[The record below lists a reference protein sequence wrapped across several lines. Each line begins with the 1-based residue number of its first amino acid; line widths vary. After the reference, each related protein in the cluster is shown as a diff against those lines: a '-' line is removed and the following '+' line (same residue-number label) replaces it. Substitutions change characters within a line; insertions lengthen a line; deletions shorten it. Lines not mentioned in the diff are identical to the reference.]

1 MKHAA
6 APLLEPD
13 PLAEEVAAYLRANPE
28 FLARRPELYRA
39 LAPPKRIHGENLA
52 DHMAAMVAAERARL
66 RAYEAELQ
74 EAVQDG
80 RAGAGLITRVR
91 LAVLALMRSRD
102 IADCVAQEVPPMLRV
117 DSASL
122 LIEPRDPRLGRLPP
136 GLRPMP
142 AGTAARLLGNGRD
155 ARVRTAVTD
164 AELLHGEA
172 AGLVVRDALAK
183 VPIACGTPCLIAIGA
198 REVAALPL
206 RQSSQTLA
214 FLGRVVGAALT
225 R

>member
-1 MKHAA
+1 MAEAVADYLAA
-6 APLLEPD
+6 HPD
-13 PLAEEVAAYLRANPE
+13 
-28 FLARRPELYRA
+28 FLARRPALYRA
-39 LAPPKRIHGENLA
+39 LRPPRRLHGENLA

-66 RAYEAELQ
+66 RAYEGELQ
-74 EAVQDG
+74 EALQDG

-91 LAVLALMRSRD
+91 LAVLALMRARD
-102 IADCVAQEVPPMLRV
+102 IADCVAQEVPPLLRV
-117 DSASL
+117 DSATL

-142 AGTAARLLGNGRD
+142 AGTVHRLLGNGRD
-155 ARVRTAVTD
+155 ARVRSAITD

-183 VPIACGTPCLIAIGA
+183 VPLGCDTPCLIAIGA

-214 FLGRVVGAALT
+214 FLGRVVGAALG

>member
-1 MKHAA
+1 MKPAT
-6 APLLEPD
+6 APLLDPD
-13 PLAEEVAAYLRANPE
+13 PMAEAVADYLAANPD
-28 FLARRPELYRA
+28 FLARRPALYRA
-39 LAPPKRIHGENLA
+39 LTPPRRVHGENLA
-52 DHMAAMVAAERARL
+52 DHMVAMVAAERARL

-91 LAVLALMRSRD
+91 LAVLALMRARD
-102 IADCVAQEVPPMLRV
+102 IPDCVAQEVPPMLRV
-117 DSASL
+117 DSATL

-142 AGTAARLLGNGRD
+142 AGTVARLLGNGRD
-155 ARVRTAVTD
+155 ARVRSAVTD

-183 VPIACGTPCLIAIGA
+183 VPLGCGTPCLIAIGA

-214 FLGRVVGAALT
+214 FLGRVVGAALG

>member
-1 MKHAA
+1 VKPAT
-6 APLLEPD
+6 APLLDPD
-13 PLAEEVAAYLRANPE
+13 PMAEAVADYLAAHPD
-28 FLARRPELYRA
+28 FLARRPALYRA
-39 LAPPKRIHGENLA
+39 LTPPRRVHGENLA
-52 DHMAAMVAAERARL
+52 DHMVAMVAAERARL

-91 LAVLALMRSRD
+91 LAVLALMRARD
-102 IADCVAQEVPPMLRV
+102 IAECVAQELPPMLRV
-117 DSASL
+117 DSATL

-142 AGTAARLLGNGRD
+142 AGTVARLLGNGRD
-155 ARVRTAVTD
+155 ARVRSPVTD

-183 VPIACGTPCLIAIGA
+183 VPLGCGTPCLIAIGA

-214 FLGRVVGAALT
+214 FLGRVVGAALG